1 MSVSAMYN
9 PEIPPPTTT
18 TSQDNGLKDDF
29 SSSGKKIE
37 KVKFE
42 GICDWIQ
49 KCFKRSVFFSEG
61 TRKESW
67 WRGGELN
74 KVILSGGICP
84 EFQTLSL

>member
-37 KVKFE
+37 KIE
-42 GICDWIQ
+42 
-49 KCFKRSVFFSEG
+49 FKGYRKAVNVRFPSQRGRGKGNSTKYSVFAV
-61 TRKESW
+61 R
-67 WRGGELN
+67 L
-74 KVILSGGICP
+74 C
-84 EFQTLSL
+84 QTLSL

>member
-49 KCFKRSVFFSEG
+49 KCFKRSVFFSEEA
-61 TRKESW
+61 RKGSSEPPLKNCTVFTYLLKNSAS
-67 WRGGELN
+67 
-74 KVILSGGICP
+74 II
-84 EFQTLSL
+84 